1 VERPLARRIE
11 DASLRAWPAI
21 ESQSL
26 DGWELRSSGA
36 FSKRASSVQS
46 LGVSRLALSDKVDA
60 SEKWYRSRGLPVV
73 FRMTPFSEPDLDD
86 HLEARMY
93 RVVEPTDVLSKS
105 LPRTIEGSRA
115 TALAEAPLEDWVRTY
130 LALSNR
136 PPDMTTSLRGILE
149 SSTQERTLVKI
160 PDEHRGGSVA
170 CGMAVLDH
178 ELVGLFD
185 LATAERH
192 RRRGF
197 ATALVAGLL
206 NWGHARGARHAYLQV
221 TTTNVPAQQLYRKLG
236 FTGQYRYWY
245 RVGPA

>member
-1 VERPLARRIE
+1 VEPLARRIE

-73 FRMTPFSEPDLDD
+73 FRMTPFSEPGLDD
-86 HLEARMY
+86 HLEERSY

-105 LPRTIEGSRA
+105 LPRSIEGSRA

-130 LALSNR
+130 MALSNR
-136 PPDMTTSLRGILE
+136 PPDTATSLRHILE
-149 SSTQERTLVKI
+149 AITQPRALLVQ
-160 PDEHRGGSVA
+160 DEQGGSVA
-170 CGMAVLDH
+170 CGMAVVDH